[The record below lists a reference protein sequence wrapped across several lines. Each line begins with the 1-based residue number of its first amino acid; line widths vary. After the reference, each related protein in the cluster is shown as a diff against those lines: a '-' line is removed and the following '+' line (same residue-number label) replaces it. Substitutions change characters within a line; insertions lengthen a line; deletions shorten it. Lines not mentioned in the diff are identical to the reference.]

1 MKAQEVKKLV
11 ARTRRG
17 DADAYREIVETYKER
32 LYAFLWKMV
41 RNHHEAEELTQAAFV
56 KAFESLDSYSTKY
69 AFSTWL
75 YTIGYRLCLNK
86 LRKRKPVSADI
97 DFEAVGEEREDVAI
111 TLANSESAQKLKS
124 EVWDAVDQ
132 LSEIQKA
139 AVLLF
144 YQESQS
150 CQDISKVLGIPAV
163 TVKSH
168 LHRARA
174 KLRDLIDPEV
184 AETHGTIPFP
194 KQASA

>member
-41 RNHHEAEELTQAAFV
+41 RNHHEAEEITQAAFV
-56 KAFESLDSYSTKY
+56 KAYESLDSYSTKY

-75 YTIGYRLCLNK
+75 YTIGYRLCLNR
-86 LRKRKPVSADI
+86 LRKRKAVSADV
-97 DFEAVGEEREDVAI
+97 DFDSFGAAGEDVAV
-111 TLANSESAQKLKS
+111 TLANSESAKKLKA

-132 LSEIQKA
+132 LSEVQKA

-144 YQESQS
+144 YQENQS
-150 CQDISKVLGIPAV
+150 CQEISSVLGIPAV

-174 KLRDLIDPEV
+174 KLREMINPDV
-184 AETHGTIPFP
+184 AEAYTTIAFP